1 MAFEVT
7 DSNFETSVLKS
18 DKPVVLDFW
27 AEWCGPC
34 RMLGP
39 VIEELAKEYEGK
51 VLVGKVNVDNNP
63 TAASKYGIRN
73 IPTVLFIKDGEVKEK
88 QVGVVP
94 KTVLIEKVEGLIKG

>member
-7 DSNFETSVLKS
+7 DSNFESSVLKS
-18 DKPVVLDFW
+18 TKPVVLDFW

-63 TAASKYGIRN
+63 TASSKYGIRN
-73 IPTVLFIKDGEVKEK
+73 IPTVLFIKDGEVKAK

-94 KTVLIEKVEGLIKG
+94 KTVLVEKINELIQG